1 MPFML
6 AIILGMET
14 DVRMLDEDQCYVEF
28 ADYESPNTAEK
39 RDPSRIGKTTVAKIK
54 AEHRRY
60 HYEGNIIS
68 SLTAYKP
75 QNLLIESNCITP
87 TIVGNAYGQ
96 YLSYVPLSSIED
108 AAFTEFSPL
117 HPEYHRINTNI
128 VNRVSIKL
136 FQVDGRAPRL
146 LYPDAFNTTGIQK
159 EEAEGRY

>member
-28 ADYESPNTAEK
+28 ADSESPNTAEEC
-39 RDPSRIGKTTVAKIK
+39 DPSRIGKTTVAKIK

-68 SLTAYKP
+68 LLTAYKP
-75 QNLLIESNCITP
+75 QNLLIECNCINP

-96 YLSYVPLSSIED
+96 HLSYVPLSSIKKRGIHRV
-108 AAFTEFSPL
+108 FSP
-117 HPEYHRINTNI
+117 
-128 VNRVSIKL
+128 SS
-136 FQVDGRAPRL
+136 
-146 LYPDAFNTTGIQK
+146 GISSN
-159 EEAEGRY
+159 